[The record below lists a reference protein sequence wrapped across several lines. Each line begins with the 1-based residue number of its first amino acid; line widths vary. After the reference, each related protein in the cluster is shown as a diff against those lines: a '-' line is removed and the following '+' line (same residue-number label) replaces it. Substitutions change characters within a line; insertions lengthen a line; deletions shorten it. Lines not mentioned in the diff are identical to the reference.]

1 MNERPRIGFVGLGLM
16 GAPMVRRLV
25 SRGWQV
31 AVWNLEPER
40 YAEVKD
46 VTVLDGPHQVREAS
60 DIVIFC
66 VLNGDAVEACCFGPK
81 GLARAKSGASLL
93 IDCSTINPDRTLALA
108 GRLKA
113 EIGMGWID
121 APISGGPAAAG
132 EGNLTIMMG
141 GDEADIAQAMPVL
154 ADIATNLTHIGALG
168 AGQTAKII
176 NQAIVGVGYV
186 LMAEALALAEAAG
199 IDAARLPQALAGGMA
214 DSTVLKRI
222 YPQQQARDYDPPRGY
237 ARQLDK
243 DLKNV
248 LAFVQELKLDLP
260 LVARAAARYHEFAA
274 DNDMQDSAAVA
285 RLYERTRS

>member
-1 MNERPRIGFVGLGLM
+1 
-16 GAPMVRRLV
+16 VR
-25 SRGWQV
+25 
-31 AVWNLEPER
+31 A
-40 YAEVKD
+40 
-46 VTVLDGPHQVREAS
+46 AS

-66 VLNGDAVEACCFGPK
+66 VLNGDAVAQCCFDSH
-81 GLARAKSGASLL
+81 GLVQAKSGAALL

-108 GRLKA
+108 DRLNREA
-113 EIGMGWID
+113 GMGWVD

-132 EGNLTIMMG
+132 EGQLTIMMG
-141 GDEADIAQAMPVL
+141 GSDTDVMQARAAL
-154 ADIATNLTHIGALG
+154 ADLATNLTHIGPLG

-186 LMAEALALAEAAG
+186 LMGEALALAEAAG
-199 IDAARLPQALAGGMA
+199 IDAARLPAALAGGMA

-248 LAFVQELKLDLP
+248 LAFIQQLGLDLP
-260 LVARAAARYHEFAA
+260 LVARAAARYHEFAGGNEMA
-274 DNDMQDSAAVA
+274 DSAAVA